1 MPPVKTQTSTVGTMK
16 KELVFITVI
25 GCDQKGIVARIA
37 TYLSKAEINIE
48 DISQKI
54 TEGYF
59 VMTMLVD
66 VSDTKRSIEK
76 VADDLDKVAADLKLK
91 IQVQHQDLFTKMHRV

>member
-1 MPPVKTQTSTVGTMK
+1 MDQA

-25 GCDQKGIVARIA
+25 GRDQKGIVARIA
-37 TYLSKAEINIE
+37 SYLAKADVNIE

-66 VSDTKRSIEK
+66 IKDRKKSLEK
-76 VADDLDKVAADLKLK
+76 LGAELNVIGVDLDLK
-91 IQVQHQDLFTKMHRV
+91 IQVQHEKLFTMMHRV

>member
-1 MPPVKTQTSTVGTMK
+1 MK

-25 GCDQKGIVARIA
+25 GRDQKGIVARIA

-76 VADDLDKVAADLKLK
+76 VGDDLDKIAAELKLK

>member
-1 MPPVKTQTSTVGTMK
+1 MK

-25 GCDQKGIVARIA
+25 GRDQKGIVARIA

-59 VMTMLVD
+59 VMTMLGD
-66 VSDTKRSIEK
+66 VSGTKRSIEK
-76 VADDLDKVAADLKLK
+76 IGDDLDKIATDLKLK

>member
-1 MPPVKTQTSTVGTMK
+1 MK
-16 KELVFITVI
+16 KELAFITVI
-25 GCDQKGIVARIA
+25 GRDQKGIVARIA

-76 VADDLDKVAADLKLK
+76 VGDDLDKIAADLKLK

>member
-1 MPPVKTQTSTVGTMK
+1 MK

-25 GCDQKGIVARIA
+25 GRDQKGIVARIA

-76 VADDLDKVAADLKLK
+76 ISADLDKIAADLKLK

>member
-1 MPPVKTQTSTVGTMK
+1 MK
-16 KELVFITVI
+16 RRTATWGGRFLHMAEGV
-25 GCDQKGIVARIA
+25 VARIA
-37 TYLSKAEINIE
+37 TYLRRAEINIE

-76 VADDLDKVAADLKLK
+76 IGDDLDKIAADLKLK

>member
-1 MPPVKTQTSTVGTMK
+1 MK

-25 GCDQKGIVARIA
+25 GRDQKGIVARIA

-76 VADDLDKVAADLKLK
+76 ISGDLDKIAAELKLK

>member
-1 MPPVKTQTSTVGTMK
+1 MK

-25 GCDQKGIVARIA
+25 GRDQKGIVARIA

-76 VADDLDKVAADLKLK
+76 ISGDLDKIADELKLK

>member
-1 MPPVKTQTSTVGTMK
+1 MK

-25 GCDQKGIVARIA
+25 GRDQKGIVARIA

-66 VSDTKRSIEK
+66 LSGTKRSIEK
-76 VADDLDKVAADLKLK
+76 VGDDLDKIAADLKLK

>member
-1 MPPVKTQTSTVGTMK
+1 MDQP

-25 GCDQKGIVARIA
+25 GRDQKGIVARIA
-37 TYLSKAEINIE
+37 TYLAKANVNIE
-48 DISQKI
+48 DMSQKI

-66 VSDTKRSIEK
+66 IKDRRKSLEK
-76 VADDLDKVAADLKLK
+76 ISAELNLIGVDLDLK
-91 IQVQHQDLFTKMHRV
+91 IQVQHEKIFTMMHRV